1 MRIALFTETFLP
13 KIDGI
18 VTRLR
23 FTIREL
29 QRSGNQVLVFAPGEG
44 PTEYEGARVIRLPG
58 FRLPLYPELILSL
71 PLPSIGRALR
81 TFRPDLIH
89 CADPAVLGIGG
100 IYYAHV
106 LGSPLVVSYHTR
118 IPKYAQYYGLGL
130 LEPLGWWLLQLRHCT
145 ADLNLCTSSAMQ
157 LELESHAIKRV
168 RIWPPA
174 VDTEAFHSRFK
185 SPAMRERLASGHSDE
200 PLLLY
205 VGRVS
210 AEKNIEAIRSVL
222 QAVPRT
228 RLVIVGDGPHRRR
241 MQKYFAGTNTVFTG
255 YLRGR
260 ELAEAIASADILVL
274 PSKTE
279 TLGMVLLE
287 AMAAGAVVVAANAGG
302 IPEVVDH
309 GVTGMLFDLD
319 EPGSLAGTVRGLLD
333 DPNRLATISKQAR
346 IRAEGYSWRASTE
359 QLRYYYETAIANPQS
374 EKLLSPLLYS
384 RLKKAVTTRL
394 RTILP

>member
-29 QRSGNQVLVFAPGEG
+29 QQSGDQVLVFAPGDG
-44 PTEYEGARVIRLPG
+44 PTEYEGARVVRLPG
-58 FRLPLYPELILSL
+58 MRLPLYPELILSL
-71 PLPSIGRALR
+71 PLPLIGRELR
-81 TFRPDLIH
+81 KFRPDLIH
-89 CADPAVLGIGG
+89 CADAAVLGIGG

-106 LGSPLVVSYHTR
+106 LGSPLVISYHTR
-118 IPKYAQYYGLGL
+118 IPKYAHYYHLGP
-130 LEPLGWWLLQLRHCT
+130 LEPLGWWLLQLRHRT
-145 ADLNLCTSSAMQ
+145 ADLNLCTSPAMQ
-157 LELESHAIKRV
+157 LELEAHGIKRL

-174 VDTEAFHSRFK
+174 VDTEAFHPRFR
-185 SPAMRERLASGHSDE
+185 SAAVRDRLTAGRPDE

-222 QAVPRT
+222 QALPRV
-228 RLVIVGDGPHRRR
+228 RLAILGDGPHRGPIE
-241 MQKYFAGTNTVFTG
+241 KHFAGTNTVFTG

-260 ELAEAIASADILVL
+260 ELAEAIASADILAL

-287 AMAAGAVVVAANAGG
+287 AMAAGTVVVAANAGG
-302 IPEVVDH
+302 IPHVVEH
-309 GVTGMLFDLD
+309 GVTGMLF
-319 EPGSLAGTVRGLLD
+319 EPHQPGSLAETVVGLLD
-333 DPNRLATISKQAR
+333 HTIRLAAIREQAR
-346 IRAEGYSWRASTE
+346 RRVEGWSWRASTDR
-359 QLRYYYETAIANPQS
+359 LRQYYEEAIANPRS
-374 EKLLSPLLYS
+374 EKLFSPFLYGK
-384 RLKKAVTTRL
+384 LKKAVTTTL